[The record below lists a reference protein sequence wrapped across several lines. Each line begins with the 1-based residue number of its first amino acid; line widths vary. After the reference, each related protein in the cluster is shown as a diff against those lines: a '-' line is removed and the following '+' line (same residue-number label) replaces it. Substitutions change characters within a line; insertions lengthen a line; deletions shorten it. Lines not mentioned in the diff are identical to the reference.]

1 MGWYPPQ
8 DGANPAQDRDGTTH
22 DAEVIYLGPF
32 FVPDDFVGT
41 VKARVS
47 ARVVQT
53 NPSAETSYLATIVN
67 DVRKQGVGAC
77 QTIGVGSR
85 HVSGDDNFAGGDYLL
100 SAVLQPSTHAEWP
113 GAMELKLTG
122 RLSTTVYWDTRVR
135 VEGRIITGDG

>member
-8 DGANPAQDRDGTTH
+8 DGANPAQDKDGTTH

-53 NPSAETSYLATIVN
+53 NPSAETSYLATIIN
-67 DVRKQGVGAC
+67 DVRKQGSSAC
-77 QTIGVGSR
+77 QTIGSGSR